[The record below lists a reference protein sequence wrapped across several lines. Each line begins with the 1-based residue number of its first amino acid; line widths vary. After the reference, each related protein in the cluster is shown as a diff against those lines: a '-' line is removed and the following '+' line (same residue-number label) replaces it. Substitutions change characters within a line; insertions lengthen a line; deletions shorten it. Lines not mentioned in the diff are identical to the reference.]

1 MSAIPAYQGIS
12 GFPAKNDDG
21 TFSSFRWLGNAKI
34 FGEMKL
40 PVQILIYVILVIL
53 MYILLH
59 KTKYGRSIFLVGVN
73 TQAAEY
79 SGINTRLVKMSTY
92 MLTGVG
98 AAIAGILLTSQLNSS
113 KYDLG
118 STYTLSIITAVV
130 LGGTLST
137 GGKGSIIGTAL
148 ASLVICMLRF
158 GLTLCFKMS
167 SQNLD
172 LPVGIMLLV
181 VVSGRQLIRIVRHL
195 DS

>member
-1 MSAIPAYQGIS
+1 
-12 GFPAKNDDG
+12 
-21 TFSSFRWLGNAKI
+21 
-34 FGEMKL
+34 
-40 PVQILIYVILVIL
+40 

-79 SGINTRLVKMSTY
+79 SGINTRLIKMSTY
-92 MLTGVG
+92 MLTGIG

-181 VVSGRQLIRIVRHL
+181 VVSGRQLLRILRHM

>member
-1 MSAIPAYQGIS
+1 
-12 GFPAKNDDG
+12 
-21 TFSSFRWLGNAKI
+21 
-34 FGEMKL
+34 
-40 PVQILIYVILVIL
+40 
-53 MYILLH
+53 
-59 KTKYGRSIFLVGVN
+59 
-73 TQAAEY
+73 
-79 SGINTRLVKMSTY
+79 

-158 GLTLCFKMS
+158 GLTLCFGIS

-172 LPVGIMLLV
+172 LPVGVMLLL
-181 VVSGRQLIRIVRHL
+181 VVSGRQLLRIIRHL
-195 DS
+195 DN